1 MTNANMSAVA
11 HEVQRSLSSPS
22 AVDSSHE
29 DLPLLPG
36 TTFRSARALL
46 GDGPKGGIK
55 PNPYPEDKS
64 PSKGIRQ
71 RPKMIEVKD
80 RTEAPPPPPTE
91 RLSSE
96 RPLPEIVE
104 RAITAKIVQSDS
116 RSSTPRSPKR
126 ADIIRALSP
135 ISTSRTVGED
145 VIKDD
150 YPTYNFSV
158 SSSHRRGGRTTSF
171 TAELKYPLKSVYGV
185 RLLSLSMNPPRNVT
199 ALNNR
204 LHFKRAG
211 QTFETEIS
219 EGSYTIFQLTE
230 CIKRSM
236 NEVDGNDYKV
246 VFYQCESKIGIHGHN
261 PFSLLFGEKYTNSIA
276 SLLGWDRNDTITT
289 QYHMASR
296 CQRIDEDVGVC
307 ILLGG
312 FAQRGITSGGA
323 MYTFRASSPPGKK
336 KWKIFG
342 SAPSARMD
350 FREIQVTLNDDF
362 GANLSE
368 VGEWSMELEL
378 RMIPREYNEHIIG
391 SRASSPEPLPSPRDR
406 IVSFVPSKMIGA
418 VPSSP
423 RYDSHSSGSRP
434 LSPTS
439 SPSAMTFTYK
449 TKVQDDRI
457 RSGSEPSS
465 PRTSATSILLRE
477 QAPKSPRESTIVV

>member
-1 MTNANMSAVA
+1 MTNANMSATA
-11 HEVQRSLSSPS
+11 YEVQRSLSSPP
-22 AVDSSHE
+22 AVDSSH
-29 DLPLLPG
+29 DDVPLLPG
-36 TTFRSARALL
+36 TGFRSARALL
-46 GDGPKGGIK
+46 GDGPKAGIK

-64 PSKGIRQ
+64 PSKVVRQ
-71 RPKMIEVKD
+71 RPKMIEVKE
-80 RTEAPPPPPTE
+80 RTEIPPPPVEKIPF
-91 RLSSE
+91 E
-96 RPLPEIVE
+96 RPLPDIGD
-104 RAITAKIVQSDS
+104 RAITAKVVQSDS

-126 ADIIRALSP
+126 TDIIRALSP

-158 SSSHRRGGRTTSF
+158 SSSHRRGGRSTSF

-199 ALNNR
+199 ALNNK
-204 LHFKRAG
+204 LHFKRGG
-211 QTFETEIS
+211 QIFETEIS
-219 EGSYTIFQLTE
+219 EGSYTVFQLTE

-236 NEVDGNDYKV
+236 NEADNNDYKV
-246 VFYQCESKIGIHGHN
+246 VHYQCEGKIAIIGHN
-261 PFSLLFGEKYTNSIA
+261 PFSLLFSEKYPNSIA
-276 SLLGWDRNDTITT
+276 SLLGWDRGDTTTT
-289 QYHMASR
+289 QYHMAPH

-312 FAQRGITSGGA
+312 FAQRGITSGGGT
-323 MYTFRASSPPGKK
+323 YTFRASSPPGKK

-342 SAPSARMD
+342 SSPSMKMD

-362 GANLSE
+362 GANLNDW
-368 VGEWSMELEL
+368 GEWGMELEL
-378 RMIPREYNEHIIG
+378 RMIPREQNEYIMG

-406 IVSFVPSKMIGA
+406 TMSFVPSKMIGG

-423 RYDSHSSGSRP
+423 RYDSHSGGRP

-439 SPSAMTFTYK
+439 SPSAITFTYRT

-465 PRTSATSILLRE
+465 PRTSSTSILSSV
-477 QAPKSPRESTIVV
+477 PKSPRESTITV